1 MAITI
6 KSLYKGQLGSSEGDL
21 YGPGSGKA
29 AIVKNIRLVNTG
41 ASPVTVNLF
50 VKRAAAASGAGGGF
64 RIIPKDLSLAAGAA
78 FTEDSET
85 TLEFVSVSSIDFI
98 RGYASAATTV
108 DCVVS
113 GVERDVS

>member
-1 MAITI
+1 MAIQI
-6 KSLYKGQLGSSEGDL
+6 KSLYKNQLGSTEIDL

-41 ASPVTVNLF
+41 ASAVTVNLF
-50 VKRAAAASGAGGGF
+50 VKRAAAGSGTGGGY
-64 RIIPKDLSLAAGAA
+64 RIIPKDMALAPGAA
-78 FTEDSET
+78 FIEDSEV
-85 TLEFVSVSSIDFI
+85 TLEYVNSTNIDFI

-108 DCVVS
+108 DCVIS